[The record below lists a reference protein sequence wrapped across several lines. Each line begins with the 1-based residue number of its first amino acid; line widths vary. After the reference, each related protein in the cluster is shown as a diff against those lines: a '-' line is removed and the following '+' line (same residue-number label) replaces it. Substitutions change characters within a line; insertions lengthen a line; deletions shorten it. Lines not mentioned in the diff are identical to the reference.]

1 MRELD
6 MPPTRRSLLRTTGVT
21 VVMMAVLAG
30 MTGTVGASTTSTT
43 NPTTT
48 TAPSPTTTTTTR
60 AVTTTTAHGTTTTLS
75 GITTTTS
82 ARSTTSSTS
91 TGGGSTTST
100 TSSGQPLPPGS
111 ATPHV
116 ANQPNLNA
124 LTPHIVALS
133 GHGTSYQFS
142 SSATSAGSTPG
153 VPSYLSSPGG
163 PYMYDSSGRMVIL
176 HGVNV
181 VYKHAPYIAYPDP
194 GTPWN
199 FDATDAKKMQQL
211 GFNVVRLG
219 IEWQALEPGSGG
231 PNQPKICT
239 PGAPGDPH
247 EFNQA
252 VADAYLAHV
261 KATVDLLARHGIYTL
276 LDMHQD
282 VYDKLF
288 RGEGA
293 PEWAVCTDNVPIVP
307 KGGRWSNNYSNPQ
320 LDTAVGHFWRNDVVG
335 DLQGQ
340 FDLVWATVAKY
351 FKSDPWVIG
360 YDPYNEPFS
369 TTTTTASESTFTTNL
384 ECFYTGKA
392 HTGYLANGQT
402 PLLCPPDDPD
412 NGVVATIESIDHKHL
427 IYVEP
432 DIYWVTGGNVPS
444 QLGPMPFPRIVFNFH
459 DYCGDRSPV
468 TGDPTDLLKCLQSEE
483 TSASEQD
490 VTRLSMASADQ
501 PTGPAIIM
509 SEFGATNS
517 VPLAGFDVE
526 WAGLSTVSWIYWAW
540 KYYDDPTGSSAEGLV
555 LPTGSYTPIV
565 TVLSRTYPQAVAGVA
580 NAVLFN
586 PFTSAFSMAYTPSVS
601 AHGQTIIDVAASQHY
616 PKGWCAAVKGGKI
629 VSPPG
634 ATHLRVQRVGTP
646 AEVYVSVT
654 PGACP
659 S

>member
-21 VVMMAVLAG
+21 VVMMTVLAG

>member
-1 MRELD
+1 
-6 MPPTRRSLLRTTGVT
+6 
-21 VVMMAVLAG
+21 
-30 MTGTVGASTTSTT
+30 
-43 NPTTT
+43 
-48 TAPSPTTTTTTR
+48 
-60 AVTTTTAHGTTTTLS
+60 
-75 GITTTTS
+75 
-82 ARSTTSSTS
+82 
-91 TGGGSTTST
+91 
-100 TSSGQPLPPGS
+100 
-111 ATPHV
+111 
-116 ANQPNLNA
+116 

-133 GHGTSYQFS
+133 GPGTSYQFS
-142 SSATSAGSTPG
+142 SGATSSGSTPG

-194 GTPWN
+194 GKPWN
-199 FDATDAKKMQQL
+199 FDATDATKMQKL

-239 PGAPGDPH
+239 PGTPGNPH

-340 FDLVWATVAKY
+340 FDQVWATVAQY
-351 FKSDPWVIG
+351 FKDDRSVIG

-369 TTTTTASESTFTTNL
+369 TTTTTASESTFTQNL

-402 PLLCPPDDPD
+402 PLVCPPNDPSA
-412 NGVVATIESIDHKHL
+412 GVVPTIESIDHKHL

-444 QLGPMPFPRIVFNFH
+444 QLGPIPFPRVVFNFH

-483 TSASEQD
+483 TAASEQD
-490 VTRLSMASADQ
+490 VTRLSMSSGNQ

-540 KYYDDPTGSSAEGLV
+540 KYYDDPTGSSAEGLE
-555 LPTGSYTPIV
+555 LPNGTYTPIV
-565 TVLSRTYPQAVAGVA
+565 TVLSRTYPQEVAGVA

-601 AHGQTIIDVAASQHY
+601 AHGQTIINVAASQHY
-616 PKGWCAAVKGGKI
+616 PNGWCSAVKGGKI
-629 VSPPG
+629 VSAAG
-634 ATHLRVQRVGTP
+634 DTHLRVQRVGTP
-646 AEVYVSVT
+646 SEVYVSVT
-654 PGACP
+654 PGPCP
-659 S
+659 SSS

>member
-21 VVMMAVLAG
+21 VVMMTVLAG

-402 PLLCPPDDPD
+402 PLSCPPDDPD